1 MAARPPRRLRRQGR
15 DPARDVEALRA
26 DAERLRS
33 DALTNRSTWSR
44 RPPLLVAA
52 GASWDAVQATG
63 VDARVDVL
71 APDELTA
78 AAERAYIDLSAAR
91 AADEPALQ
99 GFVSALRGTAGE
111 LHALDL
117 LSEGKLPTPDGTSR
131 VELITHEFPGVDLAF
146 LDADGS
152 LIDTANVK
160 IAASP
165 DIALR
170 HFGRHPDV
178 RLVYAPT
185 DTAERLGTMGFPVVA
200 PDEPIPAEGHTVIDL
215 GVPTE
220 VFDRQIRDGLAGT
233 IVDASTPLWVLVPW
247 FGLSGVAVRAIRR
260 MAFGARPGSNRLR
273 DDLLVTAS
281 ATGAGQGAALAGA
294 SALVAVPFA
303 LVGSWVAQAAIA
315 SRRSWRDAATR
326 QRQLRD
332 AFTHL
337 DGRN

>member
-1 MAARPPRRLRRQGR
+1 MATRPPRRLRRQGR
-15 DPARDVEALRA
+15 DPARDVAALRAEAEQLRA
-26 DAERLRS
+26 DAL
-33 DALTNRSTWSR
+33 ANRSGWSQ
-44 RPPLLVAA
+44 RPPLLIAA
-52 GASWDAVQATG
+52 GASWDALQTTG

-117 LSEGKLPTPDGTSR
+117 LSEGKLPAPDGTSR
-131 VELITHEFPGVDLAF
+131 VELITHEFPGVDLEF
-146 LDADGS
+146 QDAGGNV
-152 LIDTANVK
+152 IDTANVK

-185 DTAERLGTMGFPVVA
+185 DTAERLGTMGFPVIP
-200 PDEPIPAEGHTVIDL
+200 PDGTIPTEGHTVIDL
-215 GVPTE
+215 GTPTE

-233 IVDASTPLWVLVPW
+233 VVDTSTPLWALVPW
-247 FGLSGVAVRAIRR
+247 FGLSAVAVRAIRR
-260 MAFGARPGSNRLR
+260 MAFGAQPGKNRLR
-273 DDLLVTAS
+273 DDLLVTAGT
-281 ATGAGQGAALAGA
+281 TGAGQGAALAGA

-303 LVGSWVAQAAIA
+303 LVGSWATQAAIA
-315 SRRSWRDAATR
+315 SRRSWRDATTR
-326 QRQLRD
+326 QRQLRE
-332 AFTHL
+332 ALNQL
-337 DGRN
+337 DGRR

>member
-1 MAARPPRRLRRQGR
+1 M
-15 DPARDVEALRA
+15 RA

-33 DALTNRSTWSR
+33 DALANRSRWSR
-44 RPPLLVAA
+44 RPPLLIAA
-52 GASWDAVQATG
+52 GASWDALHTTR

-78 AAERAYIDLSAAR
+78 AADRAYIDLSAAR

-99 GFVSALRGTAGE
+99 GFVSAVRGTAGE

-117 LSEGKLPTPDGTSR
+117 LSEGKLPAPDGTSR
-131 VELITHEFPGVDLAF
+131 VELITHEFPGVDLVF
-146 LDADGS
+146 LDAAGS

-160 IAASP
+160 IASSP

-185 DTAERLGTMGFPVVA
+185 DTAERLGAMGLPVVA
-200 PDEPIPAEGHTVIDL
+200 PDGTITAEAHTVIDL
-215 GVPTE
+215 GTSTE
-220 VFDRQIRDGLAGT
+220 VFDRQIRDGLAHT
-233 IVDASTPLWVLVPW
+233 VVDASTPLLALVPW
-247 FGLSGVAVRAIRR
+247 FGLSAVAVRAIRR
-260 MAFGARPGSNRLR
+260 MAFGTQPGGNRLR
-273 DDLLVTAS
+273 DDLLVTS
-281 ATGAGQGAALAGA
+281 GATGAGQGAALAGA

-303 LVGSWVAQAAIA
+303 LVGSWATQASVA

-326 QRQLRD
+326 QRQLRE
-332 AFTHL
+332 AVNKL
-337 DGRN
+337 DGRR